1 RQAVET
7 LLPGEL
13 EARLQTISEEILS
26 RSRLQELVN
35 RFDLYPDLRHTA
47 SAEVVVAQMRRD
59 IAMDAK
65 GMDQGGRGATI
76 AFTLS
81 YRARDPQTAAT
92 VANTLA
98 SFYVEEDLKMRERQ
112 ATGTVQFLKAQL
124 DETRKKLDEQEKR
137 TAAFHE
143 R

>member
-1 RQAVET
+1 
-7 LLPGEL
+7 
-13 EARLQTISEEILS
+13 
-26 RSRLQELVN
+26 
-35 RFDLYPDLRHTA
+35 
-47 SAEVVVAQMRRD
+47 
-59 IAMDAK
+59 
-65 GMDQGGRGATI
+65 RGATI

-143 R
+143 RYTGELPDQTAANLAAMERLNLQLRLNGEDRIRAMEHRDTVASRITDG